1 MNNSRDLMPFY
12 LAPEKRKPA
21 NYWNV
26 SSSGH
31 YGLDI
36 ATGSGFA
43 ESFMTASAND
53 DMYLLADIVR
63 AMITNYGGAVPD
75 GEHGYGLM
83 LGFFEHI
90 EKTLIRNRGMIQAL
104 ANHGLRFT
112 PQTQAD

>member
-43 ESFMTASAND
+43 ESFMTASADD
-53 DMYLLADIVR
+53 DMYLLANIVR
-63 AMITNYGGAVPD
+63 KRPTTPYCND
-75 GEHGYGLM
+75 LRDR
-83 LGFFEHI
+83 
-90 EKTLIRNRGMIQAL
+90 LI
-104 ANHGLRFT
+104 
-112 PQTQAD
+112 